1 MKGETYFSRMNR
13 IVMEA
18 RNKIEELKDSNID
31 WSDFDGTITVY
42 DHFTGEPLNIYIDG
56 ISEGRIIVGKDSV
69 SEAGET
75 VSLSDVEDISACILA
90 DYMINKFH
98 SLQFILL

>member
-31 WSDFDGTITVY
+31 WSDLTV
-42 DHFTGEPLNIYIDG
+42 
-56 ISEGRIIVGKDSV
+56 
-69 SEAGET
+69 
-75 VSLSDVEDISACILA
+75 
-90 DYMINKFH
+90 
-98 SLQFILL
+98 Q